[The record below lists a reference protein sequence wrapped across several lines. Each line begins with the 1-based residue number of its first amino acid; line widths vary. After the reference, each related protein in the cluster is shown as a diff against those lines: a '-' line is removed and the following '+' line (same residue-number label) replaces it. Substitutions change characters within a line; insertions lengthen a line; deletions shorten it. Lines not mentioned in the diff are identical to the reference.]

1 MEETSTQSPTPSDKG
16 VFQMVKNFAYN
27 NRGELGI
34 AALGIYLFLL
44 GLGTVGE
51 IWDVQWI
58 LDLPLFR
65 SPGKY

>member
-1 MEETSTQSPTPSDKG
+1 MEETSTTAPTPEDKG
-16 VFQMVKNFAYN
+16 GLQRLKDFAYK
-27 NRGELGI
+27 NRGELGM

-65 SPGKY
+65 PPGKF

>member
-1 MEETSTQSPTPSDKG
+1 MDEASTKSPTPTDKG
-16 VFQMVKNFAYN
+16 GFQILKDFAYK

-44 GLGTVGE
+44 ALGTVGE
-51 IWDVQWI
+51 IWDVEWI